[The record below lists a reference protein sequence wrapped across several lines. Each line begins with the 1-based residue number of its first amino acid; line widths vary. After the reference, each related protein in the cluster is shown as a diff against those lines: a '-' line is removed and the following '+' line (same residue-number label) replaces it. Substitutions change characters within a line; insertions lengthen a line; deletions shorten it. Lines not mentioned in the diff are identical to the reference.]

1 MLLNNWFV
9 TIVGYKKKKQ
19 REMSAMNRNRQ
30 QLAKQAAEA
39 HRVNIQKNIQ
49 HRLEVAKAQG
59 DEKLIRQLEAEL
71 NYCN

>member
-1 MLLNNWFV
+1 M
-9 TIVGYKKKKQ
+9 IVRHKQKEQ
-19 REMSAMNRNRQ
+19 RERLAMNRNRQ

-59 DEKLIRQLEAEL
+59 DETLIRQLEAEL